1 MNKEEIIK
9 NFPVQKP
16 YRYIDDIISLSEE
29 EIVGSY
35 RFKDNE
41 YFYEGHF
48 PGDPITPGAILQESA
63 AQIGL
68 LAFGMHLLGS
78 RDELNIDAKF
88 FLGSSDLKFLGV
100 VKPGDQIIVSSKLL
114 RFRFNTIKCKISI
127 TSTADQV
134 VCKGTMTGFVQV
146 KT

>member
-9 NFPVQKP
+9 NFPIKNP
-16 YRYIDDIISLSEE
+16 YRYIDTIISISEE

-35 RFKDNE
+35 RFKNNE

-48 PGDPITPGAILQESA
+48 PGEPVTPGAILQESA

-68 LAFGMHLLGS
+68 LAFGMYLLDK
-78 RDELNIDAKF
+78 RNEFTHDAKF
-88 FLGSSDLKFLGV
+88 FLGASDLKFLGI
-100 VKPGDQIIVSSKLL
+100 VKPGDQIIISSKLI

-127 TSTADQV
+127 TSNADLV
-134 VCKGTMTGFVQV
+134 VCKGTMTGFVQT